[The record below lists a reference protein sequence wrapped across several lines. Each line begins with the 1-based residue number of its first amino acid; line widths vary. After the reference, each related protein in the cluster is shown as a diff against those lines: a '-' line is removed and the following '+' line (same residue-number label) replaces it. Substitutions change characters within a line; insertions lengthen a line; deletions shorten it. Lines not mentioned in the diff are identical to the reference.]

1 MQFDGDTGSDFHDR
15 GGFSNMGG
23 QGQGANYTFKMN
35 GQDMGGM
42 GGMGG
47 VDPS

>member
-1 MQFDGDTGSDFHDR
+1 MQFDGDTGSDFHDM

-23 QGQGANYTFKMN
+23 QGGNFTFKMN

-42 GGMGG
+42 GGMGMG
-47 VDPS
+47 GIDPN